1 MQEVGNFSDLPPPL
15 PVEKAVERFP
25 LQDLWE
31 FDEASRLK
39 VKPDRQAVWRRAFI
53 FLGAAGLTAY
63 LTRELYLVLGVG
75 GWAELEMALVP
86 LFVINIAWLSLSF
99 MTALAGFL
107 VVGLG
112 LKPSIVSV
120 PTDAEA
126 RALPK
131 GRSAVLIATY
141 NESPERIFGMALATL
156 KELEAAGLGEA
167 FDIFILSDT
176 TDPDIWVHEEAA
188 FKAARARSGNGPRLY
203 YRRRATNT
211 GKKAGNI
218 ADWCRRWGPAY
229 DYMIV
234 LDADSLMTGES
245 LSKLAH
251 VMDRSPELGL
261 VQTVPVTIGRNTL
274 FARMQQFAGTIY
286 GPMMAAG
293 LAFWHRGT
301 GNFWG
306 HNAIIRVRAFMESA
320 GLPHLSGSPPFGGQ
334 ILSHDFVE
342 GALMCRRGWRV
353 CMAPEIKGS
362 YEEIPPGLIDFATRD
377 RRWCQGNLQHGRII
391 MAKGLRAISRVHL
404 GMGIMA
410 YMSAL
415 IWLLFL
421 IVALSLTM
429 QQLSTNPTYFAGDQT
444 LYPTWP
450 MQDSERAMSLLFW
463 TLTLLLLPKVFGLL
477 TVIFN
482 GRMRRALGGV
492 WGITSSVVMETV
504 LSSLIAHVMMMVQ
517 SAAIFDI
524 FRGRDS
530 GWNPQKRDDGSL
542 PFGWVLRY
550 HAVHMIL
557 GISLAIVTYSA
568 SLPLFL
574 WLLPATLGLA
584 LSGPLSAMSA
594 TRRAGEAFK
603 RLGIFVTPEERV
615 VPFIAMSSRDYAR
628 LLTQEFSK
636 HEAIS
641 QLARDPQLRHLHR
654 QLIELQPVTRDQR
667 LSPSLAVGRAKLEI
681 SADLPELLRL
691 LKPNEKAAL
700 LSDPES
706 LARLEAMIVPYTQT
720 GAGGAQAEAWASPA
734 HASSS

>member
-1 MQEVGNFSDLPPPL
+1 
-15 PVEKAVERFP
+15 
-25 LQDLWE
+25 
-31 FDEASRLK
+31 
-39 VKPDRQAVWRRAFI
+39 
-53 FLGAAGLTAY
+53 
-63 LTRELYLVLGVG
+63 
-75 GWAELEMALVP
+75 
-86 LFVINIAWLSLSF
+86 
-99 MTALAGFL
+99 
-107 VVGLG
+107 
-112 LKPSIVSV
+112 
-120 PTDAEA
+120 
-126 RALPK
+126 
-131 GRSAVLIATY
+131 
-141 NESPERIFGMALATL
+141 MALATL
-156 KELEAAGLGEA
+156 KELEASGHGEA

-203 YRRRATNT
+203 YRRRPTNT

-245 LSKLAH
+245 LTKLAH
-251 VMDRSPELGL
+251 IMDRSPDVAL
-261 VQTVPVTIGRNTL
+261 VQTVPVTMGRGTL
-274 FARMQQFAGTIY
+274 FARMQQFAGGVY
-286 GPMMAAG
+286 GPVMAAG

-320 GLPHLSGSPPFGGQ
+320 GLPHLPGSPPFGGQ

-342 GALMCRRGWRV
+342 AALMCRQGWRV

-377 RRWCQGNLQHGRII
+377 RRWCQGNLQHSRII
-391 MAKGLRAISRVHL
+391 MAKGLRMLSRVHL

-415 IWLLFL
+415 IWLVFL
-421 IVALSLTM
+421 VTALSLTV
-429 QQLSTNPTYFAGDQT
+429 QQLSIKPDYFATDQT

-477 TVIFN
+477 TVVFSS
-482 GRMRRALGGV
+482 RKRRAFGGFF
-492 WGITSSVVMETV
+492 GLTGSILMETI
-504 LSSLIAHVMMMVQ
+504 LSSLFAHVMMMVQ

-524 FRGRDS
+524 LRGRDS
-530 GWNPQKRDDGSL
+530 GWNPQRRDDGSL

-550 HAVHMIL
+550 HALHVIVGVVL
-557 GISLAIVTYSA
+557 GVLTWSA

-574 WLLPATLGLA
+574 WMLPATLGLA
-584 LSGPLSAMSA
+584 LSGPLSALSA
-594 TRRAGEAFK
+594 TRRAGSFFR
-603 RLGIFVTPEERV
+603 RLGLFMIPEERV
-615 VPFIAMSSRDYAR
+615 APAIAMSARDYSH

-667 LSPSLAVGRAKLEI
+667 ISPSLAVGRAKLEI

-720 GAGGAQAEAWASPA
+720 GGSAQAESWASPA
-734 HASSS
+734 HAPSP